1 MSLSFNDSGLVT
13 FGMGEDHRLCTIG
26 MSQRFDY
33 GGISPRRRKLVEYD
47 LNITAP
53 ILKTNSDEIGIYSTL
68 EVVRNR
74 EIPIASNVSKETQDE
89 MIVIANIDHSSLDAV
104 LDEI

>member
-1 MSLSFNDSGLVT
+1 MIGFSSGLIT
-13 FGMGEDHRLCTIG
+13 RGYGEDHRIVTRG
-26 MSQRFDY
+26 MAVRFDA

-47 LNITAP
+47 LTINAP

>member
-1 MSLSFNDSGLVT
+1 MISFSSGLIT
-13 FGMGEDHRLCTIG
+13 RGYGEDHRIVTRG
-26 MSQRFDY
+26 MAVRFDY

-47 LNITAP
+47 FNITAP
-53 ILKTNSDEIGIYSTL
+53 ILKTNSEEIGIYSTL

-74 EIPIASNVSKETQDE
+74 EIPITSSVSKETQDE
-89 MIVIANIDHSSLDAV
+89 MNVVGNIDHSSLIEV

>member
-1 MSLSFNDSGLVT
+1 MIGFSSGLIT
-13 FGMGEDHRLCTIG
+13 RGYGEDHKIVTRG
-26 MSQRFDY
+26 MAVRFDA
-33 GGISPRRRKLVEYD
+33 GGILPRRRKLVEYD

-53 ILKTNSDEIGIYSTL
+53 ILKTDSEEIGIYSTL

-74 EIPIASNVSKETQDE
+74 EILIASSVSKETQDE
-89 MIVIANIDHSSLDAV
+89 MIVIANIDHSSLVAV

>member
-1 MSLSFNDSGLVT
+1 MIGFSSGLIT
-13 FGMGEDHRLCTIG
+13 RGYGEDHKIVTRG
-26 MSQRFDY
+26 MAVRFDY

-53 ILKTNSDEIGIYSTL
+53 ILKTDSEEIGIYSTL

-89 MIVIANIDHSSLDAV
+89 MIVIANIDHSSLVAV